1 MMDLRVQKQHCTEL
15 KLLNQENHNP
25 KKLLPPE
32 AGIQLTLQAP
42 MGHTLTENQRNVHTC
57 KAVLPSYQATHC
69 KLTDVIWIC
78 WVGLSI
84 FTRPFES

>member
-42 MGHTLTENQRNVHTC
+42 MGHTLLKIKEM
-57 KAVLPSYQATHC
+57 
-69 KLTDVIWIC
+69 
-78 WVGLSI
+78 SI
-84 FTRPFES
+84 LARQFCDPIRPVTANSLMLFGFAG